1 MNGTRLIPLAA
12 TVVSLVFTV
21 VAVWFVFQSGDII
34 DGPTAFE
41 TRTPTSGDPAAVT
54 VLEGESPGD
63 VGETLAEAGVIES
76 ATQFKVLVAFM
87 GYDRLLQAG
96 DYEFQR
102 GTPVLEAVY
111 RIRRGAI
118 TERIVT
124 VIEGWRLEQIADA
137 VAEQGVSREEFL
149 AATDASLYEL
159 SLLNELPE
167 GASLNGYL
175 FPATYAIGISGPA
188 SDLVLT
194 MLQAFLD
201 NVPLGVRESA
211 ADVGLT
217 FHEALTLASIIER
230 EAQVAEERPIMA
242 QVFLSRLALGIRL
255 EADPTV
261 QFAVSEDPASIAE
274 FGYWKA
280 GLTGDDLVV
289 DSPYNTYQ
297 NAGLP
302 PGPISN
308 PGLLSI
314 LAVMNPAET
323 NYLYFVARPDG
334 SHAFAETFEEHSQ
347 NVAEFIR

>member
-1 MNGTRLIPLAA
+1 VNGTRFISLAA
-12 TVVSLVFTV
+12 TTVALVLTV
-21 VAVWFVFQSGDII
+21 VAAWFVLQSTDVI
-34 DGPTAFE
+34 DGPAMLE
-41 TRTPTSGDPAAVT
+41 VRAPASGDAIALT
-54 VLEGESPGD
+54 VLEGESSGD
-63 VGETLAEAGVIES
+63 IGEALSDSGVIES
-76 ATQFKVLVAFM
+76 ATQFEVLVALM

-96 DYEFQR
+96 DYEFQG

-111 RIRRGAI
+111 RIRRGE
-118 TERIVT
+118 TSERVVT

-137 VAEQGVSREEFL
+137 VAEQGMSREEFM
-149 AATDASLYEL
+149 AAADASAYEL
-159 SLLNELPE
+159 SLLSELPE

-175 FPATYAIGISGPA
+175 FPATYAVSISGPA

-201 NVPLGVRESA
+201 NVPLGVREGA

-230 EAQVAEERPIMA
+230 EAQVPEERPIMA

-261 QFAVSEDPASIAE
+261 QYAVSEDPASVAE

-280 GLTGDDLVV
+280 GLTTGDLRL

-297 NAGLP
+297 YLGLP
-302 PGPISN
+302 PGPIAN
-308 PGLLSI
+308 PGLDSI
-314 LAVMNPAET
+314 IAVMNPAET

-334 SHAFAETFEEHSQ
+334 SHAFAETFEEHLQ
-347 NVAEFIR
+347 NVAEFTQ

>member
-1 MNGTRLIPLAA
+1 MNGTGLIRLAA

-21 VAVWFVFQSGDII
+21 VAAWFVFQSPDII
-34 DGPTAFE
+34 DGPSAFE
-41 TRTPTSGDPAAVT
+41 YRAPASGDPVAVT
-54 VLEGESPGD
+54 VVEGESPGD
-63 VGETLAEAGVIES
+63 IGETLVDAGVIES

-111 RIRRGAI
+111 RIRRGE
-118 TERIVT
+118 TSERMVT

-137 VAEQGVSREEFL
+137 VAEQGVSREEFM
-149 AATDASLYEL
+149 AATDPSLYDLEL
-159 SLLNELPE
+159 LSGLPE

-175 FPATYAIGISGPA
+175 FPATYTIGISAPA
-188 SDLVLT
+188 SDLVLA

-201 NVPLGVRESA
+201 NVPPGVREGA

-217 FHEALTLASIIER
+217 FHEALTLASVIER
-230 EAQVAEERPIMA
+230 EAQVPEERPIMA
-242 QVFLSRLALGIRL
+242 QVFLSRLALGIPL

-261 QFAVSEDPASIAE
+261 QFAVSDDPASVAE

-280 GLTGDDLVV
+280 GLTTDDLLV

-302 PGPISN
+302 PGPIAN
-308 PGLLSI
+308 PGLESI
-314 LAVMNPAET
+314 IAVMNPAET

-334 SHAFAETFEEHSQ
+334 SHAFAETFEEHLQ
-347 NVAEFIR
+347 NVAEFVQ

>member
-1 MNGTRLIPLAA
+1 VNRNRFISLAA
-12 TVVSLVFTV
+12 TALALVLTV
-21 VAVWFVFQSGDII
+21 VAAWFVLQSADVV
-34 DGPTAFE
+34 DGPAMFE
-41 TRTPTSGDPAAVT
+41 KRAPAGGDPVAVT
-54 VLEGESPGD
+54 VLAGESSGD
-63 VGETLAEAGVIES
+63 IGEALSDAGVIES
-76 ATQFKVLVAFM
+76 AGKFEVLVALM

-111 RIRRGAI
+111 RMRRGE
-118 TERIVT
+118 TSERVVT

-137 VAEQGVSREEFL
+137 VAEQGMSREEFI
-149 AATDASLYEL
+149 AAADASAYEL
-159 SLLNELPE
+159 SLLSELPE

-175 FPATYAIGISGPA
+175 FPATYTIRTSGPA

-201 NVPLGVRESA
+201 NVPLGVREGA

-230 EAQVAEERPIMA
+230 EAQVPEERPIMA
-242 QVFLSRLALGIRL
+242 QVFLRRLALGIPL

-261 QFAVSEDPASIAE
+261 QYAVSEDPASVAE

-280 GLTGDDLVV
+280 GLTNGDLLL

-297 NAGLP
+297 YLGLP
-302 PGPISN
+302 PGPIAN
-308 PGLLSI
+308 PGLDSI
-314 LAVMNPAET
+314 IAVMNPAET

-334 SHAFAETFEEHSQ
+334 SHAFAETFEEHLR
-347 NVAEFIR
+347 NVAEFVQ